1 MSSRCLY
8 DMDSKPPR
16 PSDNR
21 PPRPS
26 DNRPPKP
33 SDMKSKTGKGPMFK
47 DRREHRI
54 ELRKKTT
61 ALKEEINELKAIET
75 TDEAKQAEIQEAIS
89 ELRIRLKQCEMEKD
103 AIENFNHTQFL
114 NNVKASDQN
123 TDRYSDEKTGNTR
136 FFEHLKGSTSSKT
149 EDSESKESDS
159 KGGDP
164 FLQANQG
171 DDAPKNDPLLESS
184 ESSSDDESS
193 ETSETKS
200 PPPPV
205 QLPPNTIV

>member
-1 MSSRCLY
+1 
-8 DMDSKPPR
+8 
-16 PSDNR
+16 
-21 PPRPS
+21 
-26 DNRPPKP
+26 
-33 SDMKSKTGKGPMFK
+33 MFK

-54 ELRKKTT
+54 ELRQKTSS
-61 ALKEEINELKAIET
+61 LKEEINELKAIET

-89 ELRIRLKQCEMEKD
+89 ELKIRLKQCEMEKD

-123 TDRYSDEKTGNTR
+123 TDRYTDEKTGNTR
-136 FFEHLKGSTSSKT
+136 FFEHLKGSTSSGT
-149 EDSESKESDS
+149 EDSESKESNS
-159 KGGDP
+159 KAGDP
-164 FLQANQG
+164 FLEVNQG
-171 DDAPKNDPLLESS
+171 DDTSNADPTLESS
-184 ESSSDDESS
+184 ESSSDSESS